1 MHALHADDDAR
12 AVVGCGHGRRLAR
25 IRYLPEGSRVNE
37 LMARADVVLVNNRV
51 FRKKRDFPPS
61 VIHLPP
67 RLNGG
72 IFTVNEV
79 IWPKYLYM
87 KEVPLVFSLSC
98 LSWVAERNVDDLS
111 SILGVSA

>member
-1 MHALHADDDAR
+1 M
-12 AVVGCGHGRRLAR
+12 
-25 IRYLPEGSRVNE
+25 NE

-61 VIHLPP
+61 VIQFPP

-79 IWPKYLYM
+79 IWPKSLYM
-87 KEVPLVFSLSC
+87 KEVALVFSLSC
-98 LSWVAERNVDDLS
+98 SSWVA
-111 SILGVSA
+111 